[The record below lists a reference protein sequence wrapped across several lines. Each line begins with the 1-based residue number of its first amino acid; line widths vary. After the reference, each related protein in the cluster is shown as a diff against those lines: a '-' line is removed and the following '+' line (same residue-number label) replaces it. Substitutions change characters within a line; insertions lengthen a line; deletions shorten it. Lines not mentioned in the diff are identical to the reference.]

1 MENFGTFGAYVQQ
14 DDILFEYMTVKE
26 ALTFTVRLK
35 QTKLTAQ
42 QQDAKVTEVIN
53 DLGLTKC

>member
-35 QTKLTAQ
+35 QTKLTVQ